1 MINTIWCQLP
11 GCHISM
17 FIYVMS
23 GKYFNAILDQLCIS
37 DKTLVALWLCFWIT
51 LLTVTLCVYSSETA
65 TREFNNKTRVSLLKR
80 ILLSP
85 STEINLERPCWTTF
99 PKTERQSP
107 KFGNET
113 VKPSSQAFPAR
124 SNPTVS
130 SDVTGKDSP
139 RTPNKYCQIQYV
151 GLNRQIVSTSAY
163 SWKFL
168 MGRVSSCKHQRKR
181 NLRFLEDQRTKI

>member
-1 MINTIWCQLP
+1 
-11 GCHISM
+11 
-17 FIYVMS
+17 MS

-37 DKTLVALWLCFWIT
+37 YKTLVALWLCFWIT

-65 TREFNNKTRVSLLKR
+65 TREFSNKTRVSLLKR
-80 ILLSP
+80 SLLSP
-85 STEINLERPCWTTF
+85 NTEINLERACWTTF
-99 PKTERQSP
+99 PKTERRSP

-113 VKPSSQAFPAR
+113 VQPSSQAFPAR

-139 RTPNKYCQIQYV
+139 RTPSKYCQIQYG
-151 GLNRQIVSTSAY
+151 GLNRQIVSTSTY
-163 SWKFL
+163 SWKVL
-168 MGRVSSCKHQRKR
+168 MRRVSSCKHQRKR